1 MRLNVQAA
9 HEVRVQVTD
18 PEGRT
23 LPGYTFAD
31 AEPLRGDELFWTPR
45 WRNRRLEELTR
56 QVVCLEIRLHQARIY
71 AVRGDFVPTIPS
83 AARRYAETG
92 TEPQFQPGLE

>member
-1 MRLNVQAA
+1 M
-9 HEVRVQVTD
+9 QVTD
-18 PEGRT
+18 PEGRPI
-23 LPGYTFAD
+23 PGYTFAD

-45 WRNRRLEELTR
+45 WRNRSLERLTR

-83 AARRYAETG
+83 GARHFAETG
-92 TEPQFQPGLE
+92 SEPRFHPGME

>member
-1 MRLNVQAA
+1 M
-9 HEVRVQVTD
+9 TD
-18 PEGRT
+18 PDGRP
-23 LPGYTFAD
+23 LVVYTFAD

-45 WRNRRLEELTR
+45 WRNRRLAEPTR

-92 TEPQFQPGLE
+92 KEPQFQPGLE